1 MATDRSLLDFVELL
15 SQRQQNL
22 LANLPAAS
30 QLAAQL
36 SAMTP
41 SLFLARAALEKQ
53 ALLAKHPDLP
63 VQIAVVGPTQAGKS
77 SLVNLILGQAAAGV
91 SPLAGFT
98 VHPQA
103 FLHGL
108 KASNTGWLEEFFAG
122 FKRLRCADP
131 SRDRDEAESG
141 AYDCF
146 GVAEVEARSDLRPCV
161 IWDTPDFDSLR
172 ARQYLK
178 GVLRT
183 AALADLLVV
192 VVSKDKYADQAV
204 WDFLALLEGLSQPT
218 LVCINKI
225 RPGTQETL
233 FKSWEEKWRKVR
245 QDLCPKLVALEY
257 FEHPEVGAKNFSPLP
272 IELLDSA
279 LDTALRERHRQARR
293 TRALVRRHWSEW
305 TAPIRAELEAEQR
318 FQAMVE
324 AALEQALAIYRHD
337 YLDHPVGYATFQRAL
352 TELLT
357 LLEIPGLARPM
368 IAFRKAITWPI
379 KALFKRQKSQ
389 STDHVQ
395 ELLILRRSV
404 EHVLLQL
411 MASLREQTHN
421 QNHLTCWWQE
431 IERRYQ
437 AAYPNLLK
445 FFESQAAAYYQAFGP
460 QVEEAARNLY
470 RRLQEMPATLNSLR
484 AARASADAAGLA
496 LLFQTG
502 GIGPHDFVLAPA
514 MLSLTSLLA
523 ESALGRYM
531 EIVAA
536 DLKRTQLKAVK
547 TLLMRLGKEISAI
560 VDQMD
565 ESVCFRIQKD
575 TLTQVETQLSE
586 PSYGLKLFPSEALR
600 T

>member
-1 MATDRSLLDFVELL
+1 MSTDRSLLDFVRLL
-15 SQRQQNL
+15 NQRQKTL
-22 LANLPAAS
+22 LENLPDSS
-30 QLAAQL
+30 QMATQL
-36 SAMTP
+36 KAITP
-41 SLFLARAALEKQ
+41 SLSLAQAALEKQ
-53 ALLAKHPDLP
+53 VLTAANPDLP
-63 VQIAVVGPTQAGKS
+63 LQIAVLGPTQAGKS
-77 SLVNLILGQAAAGV
+77 SLVNLILGQVAAGV

-108 KASNTGWLEEFFAG
+108 EPADTGWLEEFFEG
-122 FKRLRCADP
+122 FERVGCAR
-131 SRDRDEAESG
+131 RDGLS

-146 GVAEVEARSDLRPCV
+146 GVARVEARPYLPPCI

-183 AALADLLVV
+183 AALADLLVI

-245 QDLCPKLVALEY
+245 KDPCPKLVALEY
-257 FEHPEVGAKNFSPLP
+257 LEHPEDLKAASSFPLK
-272 IELLDSA
+272 ILDSA
-279 LDTALRERHRQARR
+279 IRTALRERRRQAR
-293 TRALVRRHWSEW
+293 AAKVLVRHHWPEW
-305 TAPIRAELEAEQR
+305 TAPIQAELEAEQR
-318 FQAMVE
+318 FKAMVDK
-324 AALEQALAIYRHD
+324 ALEQALAVYRHD
-337 YLDHPVGYATFQRAL
+337 YLDHPVGYATLQRAL
-352 TELLT
+352 AELLT

-368 IAFRKAITWPI
+368 MALRKAITWPI
-379 KALFKRQKSQ
+379 KALFRRHKLQ
-389 STDHVQ
+389 SADEVQ
-395 ELLILRRSV
+395 ELLILRHSV
-404 EHVLLQL
+404 EHVLLHL
-411 MASLREQTHN
+411 LASLREQARD
-421 QNHLTCWWQE
+421 QDQLTYWWQE

-437 AAYPNLLK
+437 AAHPKLLK
-445 FFESQAAAYYQAFGP
+445 LFEVSAGAYYQAFEP
-460 QVEEAARNLY
+460 QVEAAARSLY
-470 RRLQEMPATLNSLR
+470 QRLQEMPATLNSLR

-531 EIVAA
+531 EGVAA
-536 DLKRTQLKAVK
+536 DLKRTQLEAVK
-547 TLLMRLGKEISAI
+547 TLLMRLGKEITGLI
-560 VDQMD
+560 EQMD
-565 ESVCFRIQKD
+565 ESVCFRIPKD
-575 TLTQVETQLSE
+575 TLAQVEAQLSE
-586 PSYGLKLFPSEALR
+586 PSYGLKLFPSAALR